1 MRFRHVRYDNT
12 LHWIEKKVIF
22 MESKTGDLFC
32 ISLSH
37 CIDEEV
43 EQTMAIS
50 AAKEQAEIASKAKSQ
65 FLFNMSHDI
74 RTPMNAIVGFTE
86 LAKRNINN
94 PDQLNEY
101 LSNIDVASEQLLGLI
116 NNVLEMASIENGK
129 TNITEVPVDISSIV
143 EKTMIMVEGEAKKKH
158 LTIEGSANIPF
169 PYIYEDENHINEIV
183 LNIISNSIK

>member
-1 MRFRHVRYDNT
+1 MRFRHERYDNT

-22 MESKTGDLFC
+22 MESKTGELFC
-32 ISLSH
+32 ISLSR

-116 NNVLEMASIENGK
+116 NNVLEFAYCL
-129 TNITEVPVDISSIV
+129 VV
-143 EKTMIMVEGEAKKKH
+143 
-158 LTIEGSANIPF
+158 F
-169 PYIYEDENHINEIV
+169 DEH
-183 LNIISNSIK
+183 S